1 MQGVENGVLGVGEKR
16 MAGELIGVPQGEIPI
31 FNAFYPEKSWG
42 DKIRTQV
49 PFGEEKSAGEE
60 VIKEE
65 DTGDKKGQTR
75 SPNL

>member
-1 MQGVENGVLGVGEKR
+1 VLGVGEKR
-16 MAGELIGVPQGEIPI
+16 MAGELIGVPQGEIPV
-31 FNAFYPEKSWG
+31 FDAFYPEKSWG
-42 DKIRTQV
+42 DEIRAQV